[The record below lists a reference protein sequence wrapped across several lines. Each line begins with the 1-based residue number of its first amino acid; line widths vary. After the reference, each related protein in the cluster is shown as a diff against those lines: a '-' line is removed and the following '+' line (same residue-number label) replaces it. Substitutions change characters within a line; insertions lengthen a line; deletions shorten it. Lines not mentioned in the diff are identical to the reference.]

1 MLLAIDISNTNIKFG
16 MYSREKLQHHWVV
29 STVRQRT
36 TDEYAM
42 ILHDLLKHAGYTL
55 TDVDDIIISCVV
67 PPFTWVMQL
76 SSPSLPPQRLMLFQY
91 KAISWVVRLPP
102 VWLFRLRL

>member
-16 MYSREKLQHHWVV
+16 MYDEQKLQHHWVV
-29 STVRQRT
+29 STARQRT

-42 ILHDLLKHAGYTL
+42 VLHDLLKHAGYTL

-67 PPFTWVMQL
+67 PPLNRV
-76 SSPSLPPQRLMLFQY
+76 FQELAVHY
-91 KAISWVVRLPP
+91 CSREAIVINANTNL
-102 VWLFRLRL
+102 